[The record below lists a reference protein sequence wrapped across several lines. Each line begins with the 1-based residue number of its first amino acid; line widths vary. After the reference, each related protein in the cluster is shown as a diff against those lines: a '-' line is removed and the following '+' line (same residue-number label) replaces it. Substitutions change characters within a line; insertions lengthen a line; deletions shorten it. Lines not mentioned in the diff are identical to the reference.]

1 MKINCHESG
10 FSFAKKDE
18 KSEKS
23 VIIQVWKKY

>member
-18 KSEKS
+18 NNQKS
-23 VIIQVWKKY
+23 VIVKVWKKY

>member
-10 FSFAKKDE
+10 FSFVKKDE